1 MKEETVY
8 LATTV
13 SHRLRQRPFHCPVF
27 MKALDPP
34 CLCVALVL
42 PFADEETGVQK
53 LCNDWLSPCVGEES
67 KKKKPFYPF
76 PPPFLSLCWDL
87 TQGFADER
95 LLYLSST
102 G

>member
-1 MKEETVY
+1 MY

-34 CLCVALVL
+34 SLCVALVL

-53 LCNDWLSPCVGEES
+53 LCND
-67 KKKKPFYPF
+67 
-76 PPPFLSLCWDL
+76 
-87 TQGFADER
+87 
-95 LLYLSST
+95 
-102 G
+102 